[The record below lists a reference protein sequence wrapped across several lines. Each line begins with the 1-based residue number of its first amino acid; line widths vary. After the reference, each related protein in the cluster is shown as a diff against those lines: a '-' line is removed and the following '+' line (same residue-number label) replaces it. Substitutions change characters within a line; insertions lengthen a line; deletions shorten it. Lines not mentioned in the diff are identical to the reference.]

1 MWTYHLRKGVKFHD
15 GSDFD
20 ADDVVFTYR
29 RLIDPETASPAAA
42 EFSYLRPEMIEA
54 VDTHTVRFSL
64 DGPKVELPL
73 LLSSKFALMLP
84 SGSTTKQISTV
95 ANGTGPFMLDD
106 FSPDAPR
113 ATLRANPNY
122 WRAGLPK
129 AECVEI
135 SGIIEPVSRSAAI
148 SSGQVDI
155 VLVADPTMLLTLK
168 DDPNVEIVQAPGS
181 EFFVMTMWVDSPP
194 FDDVRVRKALKLVI
208 DRHMAMT
215 RRI

>member
-168 DDPNVEIVQAPGS
+168 DDPTS
-181 EFFVMTMWVDSPP
+181 RSC
-194 FDDVRVRKALKLVI
+194 
-208 DRHMAMT
+208 
-215 RRI
+215 RRPAASSS